1 MNHAPVFRNQKG
13 GYQMSTATMTAS
25 APAAGTKKKMPPAF
39 LILGAMVLGIL
50 VGYMIYTGN
59 PDKKVAAQ
67 IADYISIMSTIFLRL
82 IKMLIA
88 PLVFSTL
95 VVGIAHMGDAK
106 SVGRIFAK
114 SMGWFV
120 TASFISLVLGLILAN
135 FLQPGK
141 NLGLPLP
148 DIGTATNLATGK
160 FTLKEF
166 VNHLVPKSFA
176 EAMANNEILQIV
188 VFSMFFGVAM
198 AAMGEKGK
206 TLVAAI
212 DELSHVMLKITGYVM
227 KLAPLAVFA
236 AMAATVSV
244 NGLEILLKFA
254 VFMGDFYIGLFVL
267 WGLLLFAGFVVLGP
281 RVMKLMV
288 LIKEAFMLSFATASS
303 EAAYPKIL
311 DALDRFGVKRK
322 ISSFVMPMGYS
333 FNLDGSMMYC
343 TFATLFIAQAYN
355 IELSMSTQIT
365 MMLILMLTSKG
376 MAGVPRA
383 SLVVI
388 AATLNQFNIP
398 EAGLLMILGVDTF
411 LDMGRSAT
419 NAVGNSIASAAVAKW
434 EGELLPENE
443 AEANAKELDR
453 IAAAAANA

>member
-1 MNHAPVFRNQKG
+1 M
-13 GYQMSTATMTAS
+13 
-25 APAAGTKKKMPPAF
+25 KKKMPAAF
-39 LILGAMVLGIL
+39 TILIAMVMGIL
-50 VGYMIYTGN
+50 LGYMVFTSF
-59 PDKKVAAQ
+59 PDKKAASE
-67 IADYISIMSTIFLRL
+67 IAGYISIMSDVFLRL

-95 VVGIAHMGDAK
+95 VVGIAHMGDAA
-106 SVGRIFAK
+106 SVGRVFGKAL
-114 SMGWFV
+114 GWFV
-120 TASFISLVLGLILAN
+120 TASLISLVLGLIMAN
-135 FLQPGK
+135 LLKPGE

-148 DIGTATNLATGK
+148 DIGASAGLATSK
-160 FTLKEF
+160 FTLKDF
-166 VNHLVPKSFA
+166 VSHLVPKSFA

-198 AAMGEKGK
+198 ASLGDKAKV
-206 TLVAAI
+206 LVSAI

-227 KLAPLAVFA
+227 KLAPLAVLA
-236 AMAATVSV
+236 AMAATVAV
-244 NGLEILLKFA
+244 NGLGILLKFA
-254 VFMGDFYIGLFVL
+254 VFMGDFYLGLFLL
-267 WGLLLFAGFVVLGP
+267 WGVLVFAGYVFLGP
-281 RVMKLMV
+281 RVFKLLV
-288 LIKEAFMLSFATASS
+288 LIKEAFLLSFATASS

-343 TFATLFIAQAYN
+343 TFATLFIAQAYG
-355 IELSMSTQIT
+355 IHLPLSTQIT
-365 MMLILMLTSKG
+365 MLLILMMTSKG

-398 EAGLLMILGVDTF
+398 EAGLLLILGVDTF

-419 NAVGNSIASAAVAKW
+419 NAVGNSIAAAVVAKW
-434 EGELLPENE
+434 EGELVPE
-443 AEANAKELDR
+443 
-453 IAAAAANA
+453 AAAEVNARAMDAALVGSPAHA